1 MKLMADQVT
10 FCTALGIT
18 FGFDI
23 DDDQPQ
29 LTHLCWPWGA
39 CLGALC
45 KTDRLWGSGGGFR
58 DEEGITC
65 NRCPQLLIDLMAKD
79 AQLLS
84 IIGTL
89 SARCSSL
96 QNVVNHADEFLWAKE
111 NPEKAALMF
120 EGSDLALNLRKAI
133 EEDHEDWVLRVRQ
146 QKETP

>member
-1 MKLMADQVT
+1 MKLTADQVT
-10 FCTALGIT
+10 FGTALGINL
-18 FGFDI
+18 GYDI

-29 LTHLCWPWGA
+29 LSHLCWPWGA
-39 CLGALC
+39 CRGALC
-45 KTDRLWGSGGGFR
+45 KTDRLWGGGVGLR
-58 DEEGITC
+58 DGEEVSC
-65 NRCPQLLIDLMAKD
+65 AQCPQLLTALMGQD

-89 SARCSSL
+89 ASRCTSL

-120 EGSDLALNLRKAI
+120 EGSDLALNLRKAM
-133 EEDHEDWVLRVRQ
+133 EDDHEDWVRRVRQ